1 MTYKTYCEF
10 LTRGNFMSQAAKAQ
24 HLLSLHT
31 NGTLLILP
39 NVWNPIGAR
48 MLEAKGYSAVAT
60 ASAAIA
66 ESMGYSDGEQIKLD
80 TMLEMVT
87 RIVRSVDVP
96 VTADFEA
103 GYSDTIEG
111 LQENISKLLDTGAVG
126 LNFEDSFD
134 DSSYL
139 RPVSEQVERIKVVRE
154 VAKRRGIHLVINAR
168 ADSFFAEGFSSDE
181 ERIEDVVTRLSAY
194 TKAGA
199 DCVYPVGR
207 GDKETLKILRKRI
220 SAPINVLAT
229 AKTAGLKDLQE
240 LGINRVSFGPYIFRS
255 LLAKMSAMQDE
266 ILDMGDY
273 DIVMNGLW
281 TGSDVKKYLI
291 EGKE

>member
-1 MTYKTYCEF
+1 
-10 LTRGNFMSQAAKAQ
+10 MSQSEKAQ
-24 HLLSLHT
+24 QLLSLHN
-31 NGTLLILP
+31 NGKILILP

-48 MLEAKGYSAVAT
+48 MLESKGYAAVAT

-66 ESMGYSDGEQIKLD
+66 ESLGYSDGEQIKLE
-80 TMLEMVT
+80 TMLDMVA

-103 GYSDTIEG
+103 GYSDTLEG
-111 LQENISKLLDTGAVG
+111 LQENISRLLDTGAVG

-134 DSSYL
+134 DSSHL
-139 RPVSEQVERIKVVRE
+139 RPIPEQVERIKAVRE
-154 VAKRRGIHLVINAR
+154 AAERRGIHLVINAR
-168 ADSFFAEGFSSDE
+168 ADSFFADGFSSDE
-181 ERIEDVVTRLSAY
+181 ERIEDVVTRLNAY

-207 GDKETLKILRKRI
+207 GDKETLKILRARI

-229 AKTAGLKDLQE
+229 AKAASLKDLQG

-266 ILDMGDY
+266 ILNMGDY
-273 DIVMNGLW
+273 GIVMNGLW
-281 TGSDVKKYLI
+281 SGSDVQKYLI
-291 EGKE
+291 KGKE